1 MAEEKLVIIGLGMLA
16 MSLAS
21 SLKLG
26 RRNEEK
32 NYKVYGYARR
42 KEVAEKALRDGF
54 LDGIC
59 STAEEAFRTGS
70 IVILTLPV
78 PVICEFIKKYS
89 SYMQKDAVLTDIG
102 SVKGCIE
109 EAAKEVHAPFIGSH
123 PMAGTELSGPD
134 ALVPGIY
141 ENASIFIVPP
151 ENAEEKNIERI
162 EKLWQ
167 AVGGK
172 TLQIGAKEHDSLVA
186 HTSHVPHIISSALAL
201 SVLDEEDPRLK
212 EQRFAGAASG
222 FRDTI
227 RVAASSPRMWKE
239 ILSHNREAVLEALK
253 DHEKRYYRM
262 KKMIEENDFDAFEKE
277 FAYGGELIREWRK
290 AKKC

>member
-1 MAEEKLVIIGLGMLA
+1 MA
-16 MSLAS
+16 MS
-21 SLKLG
+21 
-26 RRNEEK
+26 RN
-32 NYKVYGYARR
+32 R
-42 KEVAEKALRDGF
+42 L
-54 LDGIC
+54 
-59 STAEEAFRTGS
+59 
-70 IVILTLPV
+70 LTLPV

-109 EAAKEVHAPFIGSH
+109 DAAMEAGAAFIGSH

-141 ENASIFIVPP
+141 DNASIFIVPP
-151 ENAEEKNIERI
+151 EGAEENNITRI
-162 EKLWQ
+162 EDLWK

-172 TLQIGAKEHDSLVA
+172 TLRIGAKEHDSLVA

-201 SVLDEEDPRLK
+201 SVLDEEDEKLK
-212 EQRFAGAASG
+212 AQRFAGAASG

-239 ILSHNREAVLEALK
+239 ILSNNREAVLEALE

>member
-1 MAEEKLVIIGLGMLA
+1 MAKERLVIVGLGMLA

-26 RRNEEK
+26 RREEEK
-32 NYKVYGYARR
+32 EYEVYGYARR
-42 KEVAEKALRDGF
+42 KEVAEKAREKGY

-59 STAEEAFRTGS
+59 STPEEAFSTGS
-70 IVILTLPV
+70 IIILTLPV

-89 SYMQKDAVLTDIG
+89 SYMQKEAVLTDIG

-109 EAAKEVHAPFIGSH
+109 DAAKEVNAVFVGSH

-141 ENASIFIVPP
+141 DNASIFIVPP
-151 ENAEEKNIERI
+151 EGAEERNTLRI
-162 EKLWQ
+162 EKLWN

-172 TLQIGAKEHDSLVA
+172 TLRIGAKEHDSLVA

-201 SVLDEEDPRLK
+201 SVLDEEDEKLK
-212 EQRFAGAASG
+212 AQRFAGAASG

-239 ILSHNREAVLEALK
+239 ILSNNRDAVLEALE

>member
-1 MAEEKLVIIGLGMLA
+1 MAEERLVIVGLGMLA

-26 RRNEEK
+26 RRKEEK

-42 KEVAEKALRDGF
+42 KEVAEKAVKDGY

-59 STAEEAFRTGS
+59 ATPEEAFQTGS
-70 IVILTLPV
+70 IIILTLPV

-109 EAAKEVHAPFIGSH
+109 DAAMEAGAAFIGSH

-141 ENASIFIVPP
+141 DNASIFIVPP
-151 ENAEEKNIERI
+151 EGAEENNIIRI
-162 EKLWQ
+162 EDLWK

-172 TLQIGAKEHDSLVA
+172 TLRIGAKEHDSLVA

-201 SVLDEEDPRLK
+201 SVLDEEDEKLK
-212 EQRFAGAASG
+212 AQRFAGAASG

-239 ILSHNREAVLEALK
+239 ILSNNREAVLEALE

>member
-109 EAAKEVHAPFIGSH
+109 EAAMQVHAPFIGSH

-172 TLQIGAKEHDSLVA
+172 TLQIGAKEHDNLVA

>member
-1 MAEEKLVIIGLGMLA
+1 MKEEKLVIVGLGMLA

-26 RRNEEK
+26 RRKEEK

-42 KEVAEKALRDGF
+42 KEVAEKALKDGY

-59 STAEEAFRTGS
+59 STPEEAFQTGS
-70 IVILTLPV
+70 IIILTLPV
-78 PVICEFIKKYS
+78 PVICEYIKKYS
-89 SYMQKDAVLTDIG
+89 SYMQKGAVLTDIG

-109 EAAKEVHAPFIGSH
+109 NAALEAGAVFIGSH

-141 ENASIFIVPP
+141 DNASIFIVPP
-151 ENAEEKNIERI
+151 EGAEENNTVRI
-162 EKLWQ
+162 EDLWK

-172 TLQIGAKEHDSLVA
+172 TLRIGAKEHDSLVA

-201 SVLDEEDPRLK
+201 SVLDEEDEKLK
-212 EQRFAGAASG
+212 AQRFAGAASG

-239 ILSHNREAVLEALK
+239 ILSNNREAVLEALE

-277 FAYGGELIREWRK
+277 FAYGGELIRQWRE

>member
-1 MAEEKLVIIGLGMLA
+1 MAEEKVVIVGLGMLG
-16 MSLAS
+16 MSLAA

-26 RRNEEK
+26 RREEEK

-42 KEVAEKALRDGF
+42 CQVAEKAVEDGYLDGF
-54 LDGIC
+54 Y
-59 STAEEAFRTGS
+59 SSPEEAFSNGNI
-70 IVILTLPV
+70 IVLTLPV
-78 PVICEFIKKYS
+78 PVIREFIKKYS
-89 SYMQKDAVLTDIG
+89 SFMQKEALLTDIG

-109 EAAKEVHAPFIGSH
+109 KSAVACGANFIGSH
-123 PMAGTELSGPD
+123 PMAGTEFSGPE

-151 ENAEEKNIERI
+151 EGTEEKNIQRI
-162 EKLWQ
+162 ENLWQ

-172 TLQIGAKEHDSLVA
+172 TLRIGAKEHDSLVA

-201 SVLDEEDPRLK
+201 SVLDEEDQVLK
-212 EQRFAGAASG
+212 ERRFAGAASG

-227 RVAASSPRMWKE
+227 RVASSSPRMWKE
-239 ILSHNREAVLEALK
+239 ILSNNREAVLEALE

-277 FAYGGELIREWRK
+277 FAYGGELIRQWRK